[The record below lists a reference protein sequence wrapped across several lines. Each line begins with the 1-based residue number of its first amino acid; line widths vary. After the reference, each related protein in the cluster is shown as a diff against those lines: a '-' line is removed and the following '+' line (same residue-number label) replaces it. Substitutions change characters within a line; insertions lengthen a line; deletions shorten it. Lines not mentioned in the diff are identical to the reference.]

1 MAASPSL
8 ARDLEH
14 DLRRR
19 VSGEVRFDPIS
30 RVLYSTDASIYE
42 IEPIGVVV
50 PRDEGDV
57 QAVVE
62 VARSAKVPLLPR
74 GGGTS
79 LAGQAVGRAL
89 VLDFSKYMN
98 RVLEVD
104 AEAGWA
110 RVQPGIVR
118 DELVAAL
125 APTGLTF
132 GPETSTSN
140 RATIGG
146 MIGNNSSGARSI
158 VYGKTVDNVLA
169 VRVVLAGGETV
180 LLEPLPLE
188 EARARGRRE
197 GAEGRLYREILRIV
211 EATRDEVAR
220 RFPKILRRV
229 GGYNLDEF
237 PPGGPI
243 NLAKLV
249 VGSEGTLGVVTEATL
264 RLAPRPRLTALAVLH
279 FDDLIRALESTCV
292 ALETGPAAVELI
304 DKLVLDMARQAREHA
319 RRMTFVEGDPG
330 GAPGPAGGPGD
341 PASPVG
347 IPGPA
352 RAPGGPVAPGRPVG
366 GPKGRGGAA
375 PRDEDGP
382 EAHRLRRGHGC
393 LAGAGGGV
401 RAPLPRDRGAARDP
415 GVLLRPRE
423 RGAAPRAP
431 DSGPEDGAGRGGDAA
446 DRRGDQRPRAGV
458 RGGAERG
465 ARRRACA
472 QPVHREDVRPHAV
485 PGLPRGEGGV

>member
-57 QAVVE
+57 
-62 VARSAKVPLLPR
+62 
-74 GGGTS
+74 
-79 LAGQAVGRAL
+79 QAVGRAL

-180 LLEPLPLE
+180 L
-188 EARARGRRE
+188 
-197 GAEGRLYREILRIV
+197 
-211 EATRDEVAR
+211 
-220 RFPKILRRV
+220 
-229 GGYNLDEF
+229 
-237 PPGGPI
+237 
-243 NLAKLV
+243 
-249 VGSEGTLGVVTEATL
+249 
-264 RLAPRPRLTALAVLH
+264 
-279 FDDLIRALESTCV
+279 
-292 ALETGPAAVELI
+292 
-304 DKLVLDMARQAREHA
+304 
-319 RRMTFVEGDPG
+319 
-330 GAPGPAGGPGD
+330 
-341 PASPVG
+341 
-347 IPGPA
+347 
-352 RAPGGPVAPGRPVG
+352 
-366 GPKGRGGAA
+366 
-375 PRDEDGP
+375 
-382 EAHRLRRGHGC
+382 
-393 LAGAGGGV
+393 
-401 RAPLPRDRGAARDP
+401 
-415 GVLLRPRE
+415 
-423 RGAAPRAP
+423 
-431 DSGPEDGAGRGGDAA
+431 
-446 DRRGDQRPRAGV
+446 
-458 RGGAERG
+458 
-465 ARRRACA
+465 
-472 QPVHREDVRPHAV
+472 
-485 PGLPRGEGGV
+485 